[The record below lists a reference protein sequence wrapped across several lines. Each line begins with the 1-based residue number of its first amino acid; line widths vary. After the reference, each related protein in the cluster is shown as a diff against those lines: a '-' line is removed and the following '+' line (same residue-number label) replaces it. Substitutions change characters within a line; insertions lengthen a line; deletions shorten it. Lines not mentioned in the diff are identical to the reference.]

1 MGNQH
6 SGESKLNH
14 VSDAADGPMRLQTD
28 DTLSMSADLTNEATL
43 VDDAA
48 FEGSDTAVLADADL
62 DQLIHDNQVDASDVM
77 APHLIRVK
85 PGTSADATDS
95 YIRGKEHLQQR
106 NWTVAAELFQHAISR
121 DPSRNGYHAGR
132 ALACLAYAHYKLGEG
147 EESIRLYLEAADVD
161 RNISGTRSGLAAAFM
176 LAGRYEEA
184 IEALKDA
191 IRHDPKRLTL
201 HFNLGN
207 LLARLNRFDESEA
220 SYRSGLQCD
229 AAHGPL
235 LTNLGAVL
243 AQQKKHADAIAALLI
258 ACEQPEPSWRSRFN
272 LGLVLARLHR
282 WTDSLEVLRGLCADY
297 PECPRTRILTARVM
311 RCGGRH
317 LEAIEVLDE
326 FVDWG
331 DWRATS
337 QELMGLIHE
346 SLGNPVQ
353 AVVFWKEALHSDPGF
368 ARPLGHLAM
377 QALREGELAEATTAI
392 KKAIRIRDDS
402 ATLWMIQGQIDL
414 AKGAFD
420 SAVDS
425 LEKSVAIDESF
436 HDARY
441 WLGRAHLENQN
452 LVGAAHQYERL
463 EAAQSPLA
471 ERLKRRLV

>member
-1 MGNQH
+1 
-6 SGESKLNH
+6 
-14 VSDAADGPMRLQTD
+14 
-28 DTLSMSADLTNEATL
+28 
-43 VDDAA
+43 
-48 FEGSDTAVLADADL
+48 
-62 DQLIHDNQVDASDVM
+62 
-77 APHLIRVK
+77 
-85 PGTSADATDS
+85 
-95 YIRGKEHLQQR
+95 
-106 NWTVAAELFQHAISR
+106 
-121 DPSRNGYHAGR
+121 
-132 ALACLAYAHYKLGEG
+132 
-147 EESIRLYLEAADVD
+147 
-161 RNISGTRSGLAAAFM
+161 
-176 LAGRYEEA
+176 
-184 IEALKDA
+184 
-191 IRHDPKRLTL
+191 
-201 HFNLGN
+201 
-207 LLARLNRFDESEA
+207 
-220 SYRSGLQCD
+220 
-229 AAHGPL
+229 
-235 LTNLGAVL
+235 
-243 AQQKKHADAIAALLI
+243 AALLI

-282 WTDSLEVLRGLCADY
+282 WPDSIEVLRGLCADY
-297 PECPRTRILTARVM
+297 PECPRTRILTARAM

-317 LEAIEVLDE
+317 LEAIEILDE

-331 DWRATS
+331 GWRATS